1 MREQRAQQTSLAG
14 MGAMTHGSQ
23 RDLASA
29 DVTPASPDHVR
40 LEPIGES
47 RDDDVIINDWEIPRE
62 DVVLKEKL
70 GLS

>member
-1 MREQRAQQTSLAG
+1 

-23 RDLASA
+23 RDLASD

-70 GLS
+70 GLSQILDLHQFIPS